1 MQLTEFNRCFS
12 VAFNTALFFLSL
24 SKSGTYNNR
33 KLRMSIKLFPEA
45 INKGQ
50 YMLFMFSFFLS
61 CFFMGPLRN
70 FSCVNIV
77 RRWPG
82 GLPWIQLR
90 SLRDSDWLCSTAPA
104 AATEVD
110 SPVKARR
117 NKGAKESLTSCSAA
131 DYLHLSVSNGEL
143 PYCTL
148 ISSDCVLKASLH
160 CWSDVWVQTWKLFEH
175 IRQWWKAWSSWSF
188 LMYKWTKEEG
198 SSSIWLK

>member
-33 KLRMSIKLFPEA
+33 KLGMSIKLFPEA
-45 INKGQ
+45 TNKGQ

-82 GLPWIQLR
+82 GLPWIQLP

-104 AATEVD
+104 AATEED

-117 NKGAKESLTSCSAA
+117 RRKGKFNILFSCRLLA
-131 DYLHLSVSNGEL
+131 SVS
-143 PYCTL
+143 
-148 ISSDCVLKASLH
+148 V
-160 CWSDVWVQTWKLFEH
+160 
-175 IRQWWKAWSSWSF
+175 QWWIAILYTYQFWWCVKSF
-188 LMYKWTKEEG
+188 SALLEVVFEFRPGNYLNILG
-198 SSSIWLK
+198 SDEKPGVHGHFLCTNGPKRKGVLPSD